1 MQIAG
6 KKFESTQSPCTDGTL
21 INIDYHGCRSL
32 HARQVPG
39 TNTLRVHCES
49 KSKTNPW
56 TMNTFYFIPRGEY
69 FFRQELYLICEDPAA
84 SVVFTINP
92 IAYPDENLPQESDPY
107 FSHPPLIK
115 GSVPKRGD

>member
-6 KKFESTQSPCTDGTL
+6 KKFDSTQSPCTDGTMV
-21 INIDYHGCRSL
+21 NIDHHGCRSL

-39 TNTLRVHCES
+39 TNTLRAHCES
-49 KSKTNPW
+49 RVKTNPW

-69 FFRQELYLICEDPAA
+69 FYRPDLYLICEDPTV
-84 SVVFTINP
+84 SVVFTISP
-92 IAYPDENLPQESDPY
+92 ISYPDEKTAKEDNAH

-115 GSVPKRGD
+115 GSAPKRGD